1 MLSAQA
7 YPAVHGSLLVVEDDA
22 DFAPLLKEV
31 LVMAGYDVQ
40 LARSVEEAKAGI
52 AANPV
57 VAAILDWSL
66 RGGSANEIA
75 DLLKQARVPYV
86 FASGTD
92 PADLPSGHRWAPFFP
107 KPFPITALINAVEQA
122 RSTGVPAER

>member
-1 MLSAQA
+1 MLSTHG
-7 YPAVHGSLLVVEDDA
+7 YPAVHGNLLVVEDDA

-40 LARSVEEAKAGI
+40 LARSVAEAKAGI
-52 AANPV
+52 AAAPV

-66 RGGSANEIA
+66 LGGSAHEIA
-75 DLLKQARVPYV
+75 DLLKRARVPYV
-86 FASGTD
+86 FASGANPT
-92 PADLPSGHRWAPFFP
+92 DLPSGHRWAPFFA

-122 RSTGVPAER
+122 RSTGVPAEA